1 MLFIVIWLPGAGK
14 STLSKLIQKKYNA
27 TILNTDEFRKF
38 IFNIN
43 PREKD
48 NIYPEA
54 IQDMSYKAM
63 FIATKYLLKN
73 KINVIIDA
81 ALYSNKLVKE
91 AKKLSNK
98 SKVIQVICPE
108 KLVKERLQR
117 RVKKSGQ
124 KYSAWIKVYEYMKA
138 KTEIITG
145 IDVVFDTS
153 KNITIKNITKNIFT
167 H

>member
-1 MLFIVIWLPGAGK
+1 
-14 STLSKLIQKKYNA
+14 
-27 TILNTDEFRKF
+27 
-38 IFNIN
+38 
-43 PREKD
+43 
-48 NIYPEA
+48 
-54 IQDMSYKAM
+54 MSYKAM

-124 KYSAWIKVYEYMKA
+124 KYSA
-138 KTEIITG
+138 
-145 IDVVFDTS
+145 
-153 KNITIKNITKNIFT
+153 
-167 H
+167 